1 MRGHDHRRLP
11 AEVLRVTSQ
20 IKQKRT
26 KGDARISLCAFFASP
41 RSPHHPAP
49 GFHFICQTTR
59 KPSIIQQLLQR
70 KLRLRAQPA
79 ALAADAHRAY
89 STSPYSGS
97 RATIPNAR
105 TTPTP
110 HAILSVPTISGP
122 CATMRRRNA
131 SRAPRARAYMGS
143 PAPPCIAGQRMF
155 SSLNALFQAK
165 ASMGI
170 RIGRRVRGNG
180 FKQIFL
186 IGVLQRS
193 TIPSCTYRTAQ
204 TRQPTQRIIGI
215 ACTSLCCVSGLL
227 NPVPLPLLRVSPPA
241 PTILAQN
248 IYCISVFGN

>member
-1 MRGHDHRRLP
+1 MPPTRRASSSAGLN
-11 AEVLRVTSQ
+11 SQ
-20 IKQKRT
+20 PPKHSSASRT
-26 KGDARISLCAFFASP
+26 
-41 RSPHHPAP
+41 RS
-49 GFHFICQTTR
+49 
-59 KPSIIQQLLQR
+59 
-70 KLRLRAQPA
+70 
-79 ALAADAHRAY
+79 Y

-105 TTPTP
+105 TTP

-131 SRAPRARAYMGS
+131 SRAPRTRAYMGS

-180 FKQIFL
+180 FMQIFL